1 MKSRGEGLSFAQ
13 ASRVIAVGGV
23 CVLCVALLLYAC
35 GARINRTNS
44 LPKGIYWVVDKP
56 PERGDIVLFWPSD
69 CAEMR
74 MARERGYIHEGV
86 FNNASGVG
94 YSLLMKR
101 FLGLPGDVVSVTDA
115 GIVINGT
122 LIPNTTPLRC
132 DNIGDP
138 LPRLRFRDYT
148 LKENEAFFVSDHL
161 PRSFDARYFGVQET
175 RQIVDVVVPVW
186 TW

>member
-1 MKSRGEGLSFAQ
+1 MKSRGEGLSFAR
-13 ASRVIAVGGV
+13 ASRVIAVCGV
-23 CVLCVALLLYAC
+23 SVLCVVLLLYAC

-74 MARERGYIHEGV
+74 MARERGYIYEGV
-86 FNNASGVG
+86 FNAASGIG
-94 YSLLMKR
+94 YGLLMKR

-115 GIVINGT
+115 GIIIKGT
-122 LIPNTTPLRC
+122 LVPNTKPLHC

-138 LPRLRFRDYT
+138 LPHLRFLDYT

-161 PRSFDARYFGVQET
+161 PRSFDARYFGVQGIN
-175 RQIVDVVVPVW
+175 QIVDVVVPVYVW
-186 TW
+186 